1 MSAPWVGPSGGLL
14 GRAGWRGHGEGQSP
28 KEYEAIGMKRNEVK
42 WTAQNWSLGE
52 QHWRPYALVG
62 IKWNKLHVISYYMWM
77 TVLLFLFWLQQRNQL
92 SICSAFVLIL
102 LQFKHNKDYSVGD
115 CNLNWRKCVRA
126 YLWTSEDDWFSKVL
140 KHKWESR
147 SQISHGIG
155 AMKNNK
161 AMIFLIVLL
170 NLQSDFG
177 PILYVL
183 VLRMDDHITFLHLEN
198 INKDTLSIF
207 AHPEND
213 KGLQNTLNKS
223 SFIRELM
230 I

>member
-1 MSAPWVGPSGGLL
+1 
-14 GRAGWRGHGEGQSP
+14 
-28 KEYEAIGMKRNEVK
+28 
-42 WTAQNWSLGE
+42 
-52 QHWRPYALVG
+52 
-62 IKWNKLHVISYYMWM
+62 
-77 TVLLFLFWLQQRNQL
+77 
-92 SICSAFVLIL
+92 
-102 LQFKHNKDYSVGD
+102 
-115 CNLNWRKCVRA
+115 
-126 YLWTSEDDWFSKVL
+126 
-140 KHKWESR
+140 
-147 SQISHGIG
+147 
-155 AMKNNK
+155 
-161 AMIFLIVLL
+161 MIFLIVLL

-213 KGLQNTLNKS
+213 KGLQNTLYKS